1 MLLAG
6 GNRCCTPGNTPFRE
20 RCLMSE
26 QALRDDAGSLSCSDS
41 EVVDDMGNQVQA
53 NSDGYVCPSAV
64 GTEDL

>member
-1 MLLAG
+1 
-6 GNRCCTPGNTPFRE
+6 
-20 RCLMSE
+20 MSE